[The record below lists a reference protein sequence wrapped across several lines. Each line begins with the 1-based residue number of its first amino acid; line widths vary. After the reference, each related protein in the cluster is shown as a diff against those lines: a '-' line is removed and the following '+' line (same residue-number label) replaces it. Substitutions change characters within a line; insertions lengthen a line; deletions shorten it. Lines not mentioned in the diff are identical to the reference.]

1 MRLRSI
7 LEATKLKEQSQHY
20 TVKHTPTGKTYKVT
34 AMDQHS
40 AKTKAA
46 IQHGGRSAS
55 SRAEDQFTIVEGRM
69 SDIHQD
75 AQDMSKEEFTKKH
88 PAFADEYDEINAEN
102 FDEGYKQ
109 DFKRQ
114 EAEYELRHEEEPKR
128 DPKKRVPYRTP
139 QQRKADGTPID
150 KKQLQKEDS
159 IQAGDELMIESGMGE
174 GIVAPVIHVV
184 GENVLIAWDETAD
197 SLFEET
203 VEVDEGEKHGNSKIY
218 NKCWKGYRKVS
229 GKSAGEKGSCVKEDI
244 DDQYELFVDGKPQTK
259 LYNKSQINAVQ
270 KQWQMK
276 FPKAK
281 IILKKVNKYAMEQM
295 QELKQ
300 LAGILEGTDED
311 MKAVYDVFKSHVED
325 KQNHMALY
333 GYIKDMID
341 MGAIELRAGE
351 TARMKA
357 GHIFKQ
363 FWTWKDNHTSHHNEG
378 RIEDTFA
385 TDTIDKH
392 DKKTKEKDEDKKNIK
407 ENFGIEKDFDKIFKN
422 RKSTAKLPSEDDDLA
437 DEESGKNHNPNTGK
451 RIRQHPFEPVEEGDV
466 INFPDPTMKQA
477 DTILKSLGITNGLNY
492 LINKPFDIKMY
503 ELLIDAYMNR
513 VKGTKF
519 DNTLKIVISNYE
531 QRGIKAN
538 ELPPRTPAPSTP
550 GTVTPLK
557 GDPKQQ
563 EFDFP
568 KEDLEEG
575 EERSDIRDLMIV
587 RVKDYLQ
594 TKSPGS
600 YISLEDLESDLYDY
614 ASQLDHDDLDSPEE
628 LRNFMHNPGEEASS
642 AVTELLSGMYHSEFD
657 DYITAE
663 GQVKEAE
670 YQGRKVKLGKPTR
683 GDSKKFKV
691 YVKDPKTGNV
701 KKVNFGHGGTSA
713 KKAGQKTMSIKKSNP
728 ARRKSFRARHNCDN
742 PGPRTKA
749 RYWSCRAW

>member
-1 MRLRSI
+1 
-7 LEATKLKEQSQHY
+7 
-20 TVKHTPTGKTYKVT
+20 
-34 AMDQHS
+34 
-40 AKTKAA
+40 
-46 IQHGGRSAS
+46 
-55 SRAEDQFTIVEGRM
+55 
-69 SDIHQD
+69 
-75 AQDMSKEEFTKKH
+75 
-88 PAFADEYDEINAEN
+88 
-102 FDEGYKQ
+102 
-109 DFKRQ
+109 
-114 EAEYELRHEEEPKR
+114 
-128 DPKKRVPYRTP
+128 
-139 QQRKADGTPID
+139 
-150 KKQLQKEDS
+150 
-159 IQAGDELMIESGMGE
+159 
-174 GIVAPVIHVV
+174 
-184 GENVLIAWDETAD
+184 
-197 SLFEET
+197 
-203 VEVDEGEKHGNSKIY
+203 
-218 NKCWKGYRKVS
+218 
-229 GKSAGEKGSCVKEDI
+229 
-244 DDQYELFVDGKPQTK
+244 
-259 LYNKSQINAVQ
+259 
-270 KQWQMK
+270 
-276 FPKAK
+276 
-281 IILKKVNKYAMEQM
+281 
-295 QELKQ
+295 
-300 LAGILEGTDED
+300 
-311 MKAVYDVFKSHVED
+311 
-325 KQNHMALY
+325 MALY

-538 ELPPRTPAPSTP
+538 ELPPRTPTPSTP

-670 YQGRKVKLGKPTR
+670 YQGRKVKLNKPMQ
-683 GDSKKFKV
+683 GDVKKFKV